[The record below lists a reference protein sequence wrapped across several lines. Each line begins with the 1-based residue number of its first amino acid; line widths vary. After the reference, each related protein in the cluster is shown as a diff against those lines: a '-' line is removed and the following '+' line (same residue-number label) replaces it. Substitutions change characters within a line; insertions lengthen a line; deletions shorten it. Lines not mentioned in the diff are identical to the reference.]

1 MILKARNEELKELM
15 VRKNR
20 NVNDIILSKDI
31 FILNDSLFA

>member
-31 FILNDSLFA
+31 FVLNDSLFA

>member
-1 MILKARNEELKELM
+1 MILKARNEELKELI

>member
-1 MILKARNEELKELM
+1 MILKARNEELKELI

-31 FILNDSLFA
+31 FVLNDSLFA